1 MKKAGIIGVGA
12 IGKGVLK
19 HLIKHGFD
27 VAAYDTSDMGKATI
41 SALGGKIAQSPAEV
55 ARHADI
61 VFLSLPGPQIV
72 REILT
77 GDEGVIASLKEGA
90 FIADLSTIDPATT
103 KQMAALC
110 SNKNIAYFDCPVS
123 GGPDGADA
131 GTLTIMVGGPEAKF
145 QELLEIL
152 KCVGSNIEY
161 IGDTGM
167 AQTLKLCHN
176 MVVAATTVA
185 LGEAFATGVKQGLD
199 IGQMAEVIGKS
210 VGSSRTLAF
219 FGPNIINNS
228 YENVKFMLNHM
239 HKDMELYVKMT
250 QENGIPSFIGSTTY
264 NLYNAAKTQGKGLL
278 DHTAVCQ
285 VIEDLAEIKLVKPV
299 SVLS

>member
-27 VAAYDTSDMGKATI
+27 VVAYDKSESGKSNIA
-41 SALGGKIAQSPAEV
+41 ALGGKSAQAPDEV

-61 VFLSLPGPQIV
+61 LFLSLPGPQVV
-72 REILT
+72 RELLAGERGI
-77 GDEGVIASLKEGA
+77 INSLKEGS
-90 FIADLSTIDPATT
+90 FIADLSTIDPSTT
-103 KQMAALC
+103 KEMAALC
-110 SNKNIAYFDCPVS
+110 SQRDISYFDCPVS

-131 GTLTIMVGGPEAKF
+131 GTLTIMVGGPEEKF
-145 QELLEIL
+145 HQLLTTL

-161 IGDTGM
+161 IGDTGL

-199 IGQMAEVIGKS
+199 IKQMADVIGKS

-219 FGPNIINNS
+219 FGPNIINDT
-228 YENVKFMLNHM
+228 YENIKFMLNHM
-239 HKDMELYVKMT
+239 HKDMELYVKMA
-250 QENGIPSFIGSTTY
+250 QENLIPSFIGSTTY
-264 NLYNAAKTQGKGLL
+264 NLYHAAKTQGKGNL

-285 VIEDLAEIKLVKPV
+285 VIENLAETKLVNQV
-299 SVLS
+299 SIAK